1 MCQLMSC
8 LFPWRPASLH
18 SQHEAELFILQ
29 PEHLNICLA
38 VIWLL
43 VQEFASQLPQLGVIL
58 DYDSSSTSPED
69 AKAIQQ
75 LRSSGHVVTISS
87 RTRGQHLAS
96 PAGYQ
101 PPHLVSPTWP
111 FMLVNGITPLVT
123 ASLHSAAA
131 GNLQLQQI
139 ASGMTACCAGEG
151 TAAFEFQLV
160 HDQAYLPA
168 QTQACPV

>member
-1 MCQLMSC
+1 MLNMWCDLPIANGFEWPFLLHTPFIEKSCCSAGRQDQSATMCQLMSC
-8 LFPWRPASLH
+8 LFSWRPASLH

-101 PPHLVSPTWP
+101 PPHLVSPT
-111 FMLVNGITPLVT
+111 
-123 ASLHSAAA
+123 
-131 GNLQLQQI
+131 
-139 ASGMTACCAGEG
+139 
-151 TAAFEFQLV
+151 
-160 HDQAYLPA
+160 
-168 QTQACPV
+168 